1 MITRFIAL
9 SIIHTGANDSINEYE
24 IISSS
29 QFKSQFENDPNEHN
43 DQETFYVLDNPDY
56 QMTLRN
62 MMNLITPVT
71 LLILLTLMIMMILM
85 NIMTMTHY
93 NYDDPDE
100 YNDNDTYCQAW
111 VPGLTY

>member
-1 MITRFIAL
+1 MIL
-9 SIIHTGANDSINEYE
+9 SMNMN
-24 IISSS
+24 ISSV
-29 QFKSQFENDPNEHN
+29 
-43 DQETFYVLDNPDY
+43 TFYVLDNPDY
-56 QMTLRN
+56 QMTLMN

-100 YNDNDTYCQAW
+100 YNDNDTYS
-111 VPGLTY
+111 LI